1 MYRSTSLRFRLLL
14 LVLIAIIPVL
24 GMTLYTAAEGRQRE
38 TSRLQITALRMAQ
51 IISDEEQELIKG
63 TRQFLV
69 ALAHLP
75 AIRGGDPGA
84 CATLL
89 TDLMAHY
96 SRYANLGV
104 AGADGSLFC
113 SAVPAT
119 APVNV
124 SGSLYFQRAVAT
136 HDFVVG
142 DYQLDPVT
150 HKPTIGLAY
159 PVLDEAGQLQAVVFA
174 TLDLDW
180 FSQLELDVT
189 AQLPAG
195 STLIN
200 IDSQGVVLI
209 DVPGSGKWVGQSIRE
224 LPLIQTVFDR
234 EQGVVAGA
242 GPDGVA
248 GIFAFAPIS
257 TVLHTSSLYVIV
269 GFPSDVVFGDVNRTL
284 VRNLV
289 GLGLVA
295 VLALA
300 TASVWGN
307 AFILRPVGALLR
319 AAKRLS
325 KGDLRARTGIPSGQG
340 EVAQLAQAFDQM
352 AEALEQREAERRRA
366 EATLRQYA
374 DWLQML
380 HRMDSAILTAQSPEA
395 IAQVVV
401 DQIRELVPCVWTS
414 VVTFDPETSA
424 VKTLAV
430 CTQDERQAGAEKGI
444 ALDAAP
450 PLEMFGDLEELRQGK
465 VHAVEDVASL
475 DQRPAARQ
483 ALQARGVR
491 SYINLPLISRGH
503 LIGSLNLGMDRRGA
517 FAPEH
522 VEVAREVAD
531 SLAVAVQ
538 NARLLE
544 EVRTGHEQLQALS
557 RRLLS
562 AQEAERRR
570 IARELHDEIGQVLT
584 AVKMNLRAAQLHL
597 AGSALASDL
606 EESIA
611 AVERTLQQV
620 RDLSLDLHPSLL
632 DDLGLVPALRWLV
645 ARQAQQA
652 GLSVQFA
659 ADPLDRRLSPDLEIT
674 CFRLVQEALTNVV
687 RHAHAHQVYVELRY
701 GDGELQL
708 TVRDDGVGFDV
719 QPVLERAMR
728 GASLGLLGMRERV
741 LLVGG
746 QIDIASA
753 PGRGTEIRARFLAD
767 GWEEP
772 R

>member
-1 MYRSTSLRFRLLL
+1 VYRSTSLRFRLLL

-24 GMTLYTAAEGRQRE
+24 GLTLYTAAEGRQRE
-38 TSRLQITALRMAQ
+38 TSRLQTTAMRMAQ

-63 TRQFLV
+63 TRQLLV

-75 AIRGGDPGA
+75 AVRGGDSST
-84 CATLL
+84 CRTLL
-89 TDLMAHY
+89 ADLIAHY
-96 SRYANLGV
+96 NRYANLGV
-104 AGADGSLFC
+104 ADPDGNLFC
-113 SAVPAT
+113 SAVPAS

-124 SGSLYFQRAVAT
+124 AGSLYFQRAVAT

-159 PVLDEAGQLQAVVFA
+159 PVLDEAGQLRGVVFA

-189 AQLPAG
+189 VQLPAR

-209 DVPGSGKWVGQSIRE
+209 DVPDAEKWVGQSIRE

-234 EQGVVAGA
+234 GQGVVSGV
-242 GPDGVA
+242 GPGGVA
-248 GIFAFAPIS
+248 GIYAFAPIS
-257 TVLHTSSLYVIV
+257 TILHTSSIYVIV
-269 GFPSDVVFGDVNRTL
+269 GFPNDVVFGNVNRTL

-289 GLGLVA
+289 GLGLVT
-295 VLALA
+295 VLALV

-325 KGDLRARTGIPSGQG
+325 KGDLGARTGIPFGQG

-352 AEALEQREAERRRA
+352 AEALEQRQAERRRA

-424 VKTLAV
+424 ARTLAV
-430 CTQDERQAGAEKGI
+430 CTQGEHQAGPEKGV
-444 ALDAAP
+444 ALGQAP
-450 PLEMFGDLEELRQGK
+450 PLGIFGDLEELRQGK
-465 VHAVEDVASL
+465 VHAVEDVSSL
-475 DQRPAARQ
+475 DQRPVVMQ

-491 SYINLPLISRGH
+491 SYINLPLISRGR
-503 LIGSLNLGMDRRGA
+503 LIGSLNLGMDRPGA
-517 FAPEH
+517 FTPEH
-522 VEVAREVAD
+522 VEVAREIAD

-544 EVRTGHEQLQALS
+544 EVRAGHEQLQALS

-584 AVKMNLRAAQLHL
+584 AVKMNLRAAQFHL

-659 ADPLDRRLSPDLEIT
+659 ADPLDHRLSPDLEIT

-687 RHAHAHQVYVELRY
+687 RHAHAHQVYVELRH
-701 GDGELQL
+701 GDDEMQL

-719 QPVLERAMR
+719 QPVLESAMR

-741 LLVGG
+741 LLAGG

-753 PGRGTEIRARFLAD
+753 PGRGTEIRVRFPMD
-767 GWEEP
+767 GREEL